1 LWGCGSDRGTEWCRC
16 RDDHRVGNECARV
29 MNGGGGD
36 GVWMWMWMC
45 DGMCFGMQRACARR
59 GCISGTRHSSCS
71 MVYTRSPSSRCGSHS
86 MARSYNSIPHTI
98 TLIRSTPERP
108 STPLIRGDCVA
119 RVLLLH
125 SMLPQRHH
133 EHSTVA
139 THTHTRTH
147 THTHTHTH
155 TTSPTHT
162 HTQCTRSACTARAG
176 RPSRRH
182 RGRLRAWG
190 GGDVDVRS

>member
-1 LWGCGSDRGTEWCRC
+1 MGCGCGCGCGMGCASACNARALAVGASAAHDTRRAPWC
-16 RDDHRVGNECARV
+16 
-29 MNGGGGD
+29 
-36 GVWMWMWMC
+36 
-45 DGMCFGMQRACARR
+45 
-59 GCISGTRHSSCS
+59 TP
-71 MVYTRSPSSRCGSHS
+71 SPSSRCGSHS

-155 TTSPTHT
+155 NEPHTHT
-162 HTQCTRSACTARAG
+162 HTVHAERLHGACRTAVST
-176 RPSRRH
+176 PSRTPS
-182 RGRLRAWG
+182 GVG
-190 GGDVDVRS
+190 GGRRRRAIVECIP